1 MAKFIYR
8 MQNILNIKL
17 RLETQAKTEYAEN
30 AARLAAEEEKMH
42 HLASRRQQYENE
54 AKQSAMNRVNIAS
67 IKQSNESM
75 AVMKELMTQQA
86 VRIRIAQK
94 NLDRARDKLNLAMQE
109 RKIYEKLREKA
120 FEEFK
125 QELNAQ
131 EKKEIDE
138 LVKKSLSKEDLNNY
152 KELLAK
158 LLKTSP
164 ENIKKLH
171 NGDKK
176 VYRELV
182 LKVHPDRNPDDK
194 LANFRFVVVDK
205 LYKMNKS

>member
-42 HLASRRQQYENE
+42 HLASSRQQYENE

-138 LVKKSLSKEDLNNY
+138 LVSFNYNDNNM
-152 KELLAK
+152 E
-158 LLKTSP
+158 TG
-164 ENIKKLH
+164 E
-171 NGDKK
+171 
-176 VYRELV
+176 
-182 LKVHPDRNPDDK
+182 
-194 LANFRFVVVDK
+194 
-205 LYKMNKS
+205 

>member
-42 HLASRRQQYENE
+42 HLASRRQQYENV

-138 LVKKSLSKEDLNNY
+138 LVSFNYNDNNM
-152 KELLAK
+152 E
-158 LLKTSP
+158 TG
-164 ENIKKLH
+164 E
-171 NGDKK
+171 
-176 VYRELV
+176 
-182 LKVHPDRNPDDK
+182 
-194 LANFRFVVVDK
+194 
-205 LYKMNKS
+205 

>member
-109 RKIYEKLREKA
+109 RKINEKLREKA

-138 LVKKSLSKEDLNNY
+138 LVSFNYNDNNM
-152 KELLAK
+152 E
-158 LLKTSP
+158 TG
-164 ENIKKLH
+164 E
-171 NGDKK
+171 
-176 VYRELV
+176 
-182 LKVHPDRNPDDK
+182 
-194 LANFRFVVVDK
+194 
-205 LYKMNKS
+205 

>member
-1 MAKFIYR
+1 

-94 NLDRARDKLNLAMQE
+94 NLAMQE

-138 LVKKSLSKEDLNNY
+138 LVSFNYNDNNM
-152 KELLAK
+152 E
-158 LLKTSP
+158 TG
-164 ENIKKLH
+164 E
-171 NGDKK
+171 
-176 VYRELV
+176 
-182 LKVHPDRNPDDK
+182 
-194 LANFRFVVVDK
+194 
-205 LYKMNKS
+205 

>member
-94 NLDRARDKLNLAMQE
+94 NLGRARDKLNLAMQE

-138 LVKKSLSKEDLNNY
+138 LVSFNYNDNNM
-152 KELLAK
+152 E
-158 LLKTSP
+158 TG
-164 ENIKKLH
+164 E
-171 NGDKK
+171 
-176 VYRELV
+176 
-182 LKVHPDRNPDDK
+182 
-194 LANFRFVVVDK
+194 
-205 LYKMNKS
+205 

>member
-30 AARLAAEEEKMH
+30 AARLVAEEEKMH
-42 HLASRRQQYENE
+42 HLAARRQQYENE

-138 LVKKSLSKEDLNNY
+138 LVSFNYNDNNM
-152 KELLAK
+152 E
-158 LLKTSP
+158 TG
-164 ENIKKLH
+164 E
-171 NGDKK
+171 
-176 VYRELV
+176 
-182 LKVHPDRNPDDK
+182 
-194 LANFRFVVVDK
+194 
-205 LYKMNKS
+205 

>member
-75 AVMKELMTQQA
+75 SEAQAMYNCIVEAGISPDRLYIEDKAVNTGENIAFSEEIIKANGLNENKAIVTDGFHQLRAQIITKQQGLSGSVGSVNADTFPVFIPTFA
-86 VRIRIAQK
+86 VREWFALPNQ
-94 NLDRARDKLNLAMQE
+94 
-109 RKIYEKLREKA
+109 
-120 FEEFK
+120 
-125 QELNAQ
+125 
-131 EKKEIDE
+131 
-138 LVKKSLSKEDLNNY
+138 
-152 KELLAK
+152 
-158 LLKTSP
+158 
-164 ENIKKLH
+164 
-171 NGDKK
+171 
-176 VYRELV
+176 V
-182 LKVHPDRNPDDK
+182 L
-194 LANFRFVVVDK
+194 FR
-205 LYKMNKS
+205 

>member
-1 MAKFIYR
+1 
-8 MQNILNIKL
+8 MQ
-17 RLETQAKTEYAEN
+17 
-30 AARLAAEEEKMH
+30 KMRQD
-42 HLASRRQQYENE
+42 LQLKKKKCIIWRQQYENE

-138 LVKKSLSKEDLNNY
+138 LVSFNYNDNNM
-152 KELLAK
+152 E
-158 LLKTSP
+158 TG
-164 ENIKKLH
+164 E
-171 NGDKK
+171 
-176 VYRELV
+176 
-182 LKVHPDRNPDDK
+182 
-194 LANFRFVVVDK
+194 
-205 LYKMNKS
+205 

>member
-30 AARLAAEEEKMH
+30 AARLAAEEERMSD
-42 HLASRRQQYENE
+42 LAVRRHQYENE
-54 AKQSAMNRVNIAS
+54 ARQSAMNRINIAG
-67 IKQSNESM
+67 IKHNNDSM

-94 NLDRARDKLNLAMQE
+94 NLDKARDKLNLAMQE
-109 RKIYEKLREKA
+109 RKVYEKLREKA
-120 FEEFK
+120 FEEFM

-138 LVKKSLSKEDLNNY
+138 LVSFNYNDNNM
-152 KELLAK
+152 E
-158 LLKTSP
+158 TG
-164 ENIKKLH
+164 E
-171 NGDKK
+171 
-176 VYRELV
+176 
-182 LKVHPDRNPDDK
+182 
-194 LANFRFVVVDK
+194 
-205 LYKMNKS
+205 

>member
-75 AVMKELMTQQA
+75 AVMKKLMTQQS

-138 LVKKSLSKEDLNNY
+138 LVSFNYNDNNM
-152 KELLAK
+152 E
-158 LLKTSP
+158 TG
-164 ENIKKLH
+164 E
-171 NGDKK
+171 
-176 VYRELV
+176 
-182 LKVHPDRNPDDK
+182 
-194 LANFRFVVVDK
+194 
-205 LYKMNKS
+205 

>member
-138 LVKKSLSKEDLNNY
+138 LVKKSLSKEELNNY

>member
-54 AKQSAMNRVNIAS
+54 AKQSAMNRENIAS

-138 LVKKSLSKEDLNNY
+138 LVSFNYNDNNM
-152 KELLAK
+152 E
-158 LLKTSP
+158 TG
-164 ENIKKLH
+164 E
-171 NGDKK
+171 
-176 VYRELV
+176 
-182 LKVHPDRNPDDK
+182 
-194 LANFRFVVVDK
+194 
-205 LYKMNKS
+205 

>member
-54 AKQSAMNRVNIAS
+54 AKQSAMSRVNIAS

-138 LVKKSLSKEDLNNY
+138 LVSFNYNDNNM
-152 KELLAK
+152 E
-158 LLKTSP
+158 TG
-164 ENIKKLH
+164 E
-171 NGDKK
+171 
-176 VYRELV
+176 
-182 LKVHPDRNPDDK
+182 
-194 LANFRFVVVDK
+194 
-205 LYKMNKS
+205 